1 MMRHMGPRQVM
12 VAENAVT
19 IPAIVLLTLLA
30 DGSYLEGAIKLTTGG
45 GGGHGMETVDATL
58 FCDVVQDTSRF

>member
-45 GGGHGMETVDATL
+45 HGMETVDATL
-58 FCDVVQDTSRF
+58 FCDVVQNTSRF